1 MVRSAWLISLC
12 GLIALCV
19 AHVFGQPAVP
29 GKKYAILVG
38 VNEDQHERLPN
49 LKYAERDVE
58 ELAKILEPA
67 GYKVTLLTGSAK
79 DATHRAT
86 KATIEKQIK
95 GVLDQTLKGDIVIL
109 AFAGHGLQFEDQPD
123 AFFCP
128 TDARP
133 FKDEV
138 KSLVSLGGVYSQL
151 DKSFAGM
158 KVLLVDACR
167 NEPGK
172 RSGTRGGIDADNA
185 PRPPS
190 GVAALFS
197 CRAGEVAHE
206 SDKVKHGIFF
216 HHVLESLK
224 GEAANRKGEVT
235 FASMA
240 SYVSQSVAADVPKLV
255 GDGARQ
261 SPNLKA
267 DYSTEPVLLSVSVP
281 STPPPPLPKD
291 NPPPPPTGKALTGK
305 NVTLDLGGGVKVEL
319 VRIPSGD
326 FMMGAPD
333 SDEGATR
340 DLKPRHQVQI
350 KHDFY
355 LGKYEVTQEQYQQV
369 MGKNPSWFSATGQ
382 HKAKVQGLDTKRFPV
397 EGVNFADAMA
407 FCQKVSASTGHKVT
421 LPTEAQWEFA
431 CRAGSQ
437 TKFHFGDEF
446 SMRLANCKAES
457 RTGKTP
463 STPSLD
469 RPTTV
474 GSYYPNIWG
483 LYDMHGNVWEW
494 CLDWYDEKAYQ
505 RPAGDERE
513 WTGGQQ
519 QMRVQRG
526 GSWSF
531 DSYSAKSS
539 MRHFGMPEDRYYGN
553 GFRVCVRVE

>member
-1 MVRSAWLISLC
+1 
-12 GLIALCV
+12 
-19 AHVFGQPAVP
+19 
-29 GKKYAILVG
+29 
-38 VNEDQHERLPN
+38 
-49 LKYAERDVE
+49 
-58 ELAKILEPA
+58 
-67 GYKVTLLTGSAK
+67 
-79 DATHRAT
+79 
-86 KATIEKQIK
+86 
-95 GVLDQTLKGDIVIL
+95 
-109 AFAGHGLQFEDQPD
+109 
-123 AFFCP
+123 
-128 TDARP
+128 
-133 FKDEV
+133 
-138 KSLVSLGGVYSQL
+138 
-151 DKSFAGM
+151 M

-240 SYVSQSVAADVPKLV
+240 SYVSQSVAADVPKLI

-281 STPPPPLPKD
+281 STPPPSLPKVE
-291 NPPPPPTGKALTGK
+291 PPSPPTGKTLSGK
-305 NVTLDLGGGVKVEL
+305 QVTLDLGGGQKLEL
-319 VRIPSGD
+319 MRIPAGD

-355 LGKYEVTQEQYQQV
+355 LGKTEVTQEQYQQV
-369 MGKNPSWFSATGQ
+369 MGKNPSWFCATGQ

-397 EGVNFADAMA
+397 EGVGFDDAME

-421 LPTEAQWEFA
+421 LPTEAQWEYA

-437 TKFHFGDEF
+437 TKFTSATRSASSSPIAKSMAGRGTILRTKRSNARRRWARITPTFGACATCTATCGNGAWIGTTKKRITARPATNA
-446 SMRLANCKAES
+446 SGPAASNRCTCSAAAPGAS
-457 RTGKTP
+457 
-463 STPSLD
+463 
-469 RPTTV
+469 RPTARSRRCDTSECRMLGIMTWV
-474 GSYYPNIWG
+474 
-483 LYDMHGNVWEW
+483 
-494 CLDWYDEKAYQ
+494 
-505 RPAGDERE
+505 
-513 WTGGQQ
+513 
-519 QMRVQRG
+519 
-526 GSWSF
+526 
-531 DSYSAKSS
+531 
-539 MRHFGMPEDRYYGN
+539 
-553 GFRVCVRVE
+553 